1 MKTSDVRPPVQ
12 AGTIDEGCF
21 KEFWGLG
28 GHLRVFEGVLGVW
41 SLALCKS
48 LY

>member
-1 MKTSDVRPPVQ
+1 MRLPVSVFRCF
-12 AGTIDEGCF
+12 GRF

-28 GHLRVFEGVLGVW
+28 GHLGVFEGVLGVW
-41 SLALCKS
+41 SVAPSES